1 MTEEQA
7 TEEHVLD
14 TVIPLIKLLEAV
26 AELASL
32 EGFDSIT
39 SKLEE
44 AVEDLATTLKES
56 HALHPTSPQQFLL

>member
-1 MTEEQA
+1 MSEELVPT

-14 TVIPLIKLLEAV
+14 TVIPLIKLLESV

-32 EGFDSIT
+32 EGFDSVT

-44 AVEDLATTLKES
+44 AVEDLMNIMKES
-56 HALHPTSPQQFLL
+56 HVVHPTERP